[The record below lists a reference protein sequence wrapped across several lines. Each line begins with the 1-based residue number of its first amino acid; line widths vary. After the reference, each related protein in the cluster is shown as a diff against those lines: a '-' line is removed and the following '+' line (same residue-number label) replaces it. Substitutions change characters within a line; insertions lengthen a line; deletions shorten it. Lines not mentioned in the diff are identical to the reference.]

1 VVLDQNRCNEP
12 PSALVDKAAS
22 HTGPGTGSATWQD
35 LADRGIL
42 GACIPRR
49 YGGRGFGAAQTSAE
63 LEKVSYECPNT
74 GLIFGAAAHLLAC
87 AVPIRDLA
95 SEATRRLLLP
105 GLCHGDLIAANAITE
120 DQAGSDIS
128 RLQTTATPSDGGYV
142 LRGVKS
148 FATNAPI
155 ADLFVTYATT
165 DPSAGYLGLSGFV
178 VTATAPGIAVS
189 ELNKMGLHGCRAG
202 RVEFHDVFV
211 PADRLLGSP
220 GAGGQVF
227 QHSMTWERSCLF
239 GLYLGCMRRLIERC
253 VGQARDRHQWGRR
266 IADFQAVSHRI
277 AEMQRRFLAAR
288 HLLYAACRSI
298 DEGEFDETLI
308 SSSKITTSEA
318 AVATALDAIQ
328 IFGGSGYLVE
338 TAIEE
343 ELRNAIPA
351 GIFSGTNEI
360 HREII
365 AKGLGM

>member
-1 VVLDQNRCNEP
+1 
-12 PSALVDKAAS
+12 
-22 HTGPGTGSATWQD
+22 
-35 LADRGIL
+35 
-42 GACIPRR
+42 
-49 YGGRGFGAAQTSAE
+49 
-63 LEKVSYECPNT
+63 
-74 GLIFGAAAHLLAC
+74 
-87 AVPIRDLA
+87 
-95 SEATRRLLLP
+95 
-105 GLCHGDLIAANAITE
+105 
-120 DQAGSDIS
+120 
-128 RLQTTATPSDGGYV
+128 
-142 LRGVKS
+142 
-148 FATNAPI
+148 
-155 ADLFVTYATT
+155 
-165 DPSAGYLGLSGFV
+165 
-178 VTATAPGIAVS
+178 
-189 ELNKMGLHGCRAG
+189 
-202 RVEFHDVFV
+202 
-211 PADRLLGSP
+211 
-220 GAGGQVF
+220 
-227 QHSMTWERSCLF
+227 
-239 GLYLGCMRRLIERC
+239 MRRLIERC